1 MYIGRDIP
9 LEINKHRMQFD
20 FNIDQSCAFS
30 AYTNPMTTELS
41 IETENRRLA
50 SLKSKQDMKALES
63 HMTQLALE
71 TEEARNA
78 ELQAE
83 EAENIAA
90 RMRNNAEIR
99 KQQVERR
106 HNLASVFQANTRS
119 NSAKHQFTDGN
130 FEDRLMSRKLE
141 KREFLK
147 NVFNHSDNNFVSQ
160 SNLADE
166 EFRKRQVASRR
177 NLEEGFQR
185 KHLEHLN
192 QQLQLMD
199 SKRSLDRTN
208 TSVSLESA
216 RLIAL
221 QKLAASRD

>member
-1 MYIGRDIP
+1 
-9 LEINKHRMQFD
+9 MQFD

-41 IETENRRLA
+41 IETENQRLA
-50 SLKSKQDMKALES
+50 SLRSKQDMKALET
-63 HMTQLALE
+63 HMRQLDLE

-83 EAENIAA
+83 EAEKIAA

-106 HNLASVFQANTRS
+106 HNLANLFQANTRS
-119 NSAKHQFTDGN
+119 NSAKNQFTDSI
-130 FEDRLMSRKLE
+130 FDDRLMSRKLE
-141 KREFLK
+141 KKEFLK
-147 NVFNHSDNNFVSQ
+147 NVFNHSDNNFVSE

-166 EFRKRQVASRR
+166 EFRKNQVVFRR
-177 NLEEGFQR
+177 NLEEEFQK

-192 QQLQLMD
+192 QKLQSMD

-208 TSVSLESA
+208 TSVSLEFA
-216 RLIAL
+216 RHIAL